1 MWSLWQ
7 LWRLLRAWKMKL
19 YEKIK
24 WIRAQTRVFLVN
36 FEPTSGTK
44 WKMPLFLCVRVCV
57 WQSRQKILAGSGGE
71 RNLPRCQS
79 TTCIV
84 VLWHSKHLE
93 CSLCFEGSSFLQK
106 EITNQKGRQLCLRAC
121 KGGFVT
127 ARLPVWL
134 PRPSGNFWD
143 VGGEWKTL
151 FPPFIFK
158 WSSGNSLVILGR
170 SHGMGLLLC
179 EETLGQIR

>member
-1 MWSLWQ
+1 MTTVTAVKSLKDETIWENKVDTCTNTSFSCEFWTNQ
-7 LWRLLRAWKMKL
+7 RHQMKNASL
-19 YEKIK
+19 S
-24 WIRAQTRVFLVN
+24 V
-36 FEPTSGTK
+36 
-44 WKMPLFLCVRVCV
+44 CVCACV

-93 CSLCFEGSSFLQK
+93 CSLCFEASSFLQK

-179 EETLGQIR
+179 KETLGQIR